1 MTVGANVKQC
11 LATIKGIEASLSTL
25 AINTSSEQDQK
36 VFHEEMLRIGQ
47 VKEDLIAR
55 VRQLEQQEDQYKGF

>member
-25 AINTSSEQDQK
+25 AINTSSEQDQQIL
-36 VFHEEMLRIGQ
+36 HEEMMNIGQ
-47 VKEDLIAR
+47 VKEDLMAR
-55 VRQLEQQEDQYKGF
+55 VRQIEQQEDQYKGF

>member
-25 AINTSSEQDQK
+25 AINTSSEQDQQIL
-36 VFHEEMLRIGQ
+36 HEEMMNIGQ
-47 VKEDLIAR
+47 VKEDLMAR

>member
-11 LATIKGIEASLSTL
+11 LATIKGIEANLSTL
-25 AINTSSEQDQK
+25 AMNSSSKQDQK
-36 VFHEEMLRIGQ
+36 VFHEEMMTIGQ
-47 VKEDLIAR
+47 VKEDLMAR